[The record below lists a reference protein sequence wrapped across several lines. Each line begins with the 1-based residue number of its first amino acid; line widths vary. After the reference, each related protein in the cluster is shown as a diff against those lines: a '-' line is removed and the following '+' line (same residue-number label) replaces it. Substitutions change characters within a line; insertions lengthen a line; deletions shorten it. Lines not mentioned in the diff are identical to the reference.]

1 MRSSRRGDSFLAL
14 QLNSVYHTSVKRLG
28 ISETKTRL
36 SQVCAEVAQT
46 GESVLLTRRGQP
58 LVRIDPLDHPT
69 PGGSSV
75 WETRERYEATYG
87 VTEELPD
94 VERRPV

>member
-1 MRSSRRGDSFLAL
+1 MLTP
-14 QLNSVYHTSVKRLG
+14 QLNSAYHTSVKRLG

-46 GESVLLTRRGQP
+46 GEIALLTRRGKP

-75 WETRERYEATYG
+75 WEARERYEATYG
-87 VTEELPD
+87 FTEELPD